1 MISDAILLI
10 QTANAAIGAVK
21 ELVGNGKD
29 LSDCG
34 KHLGTYFDSKAKIQ
48 LNASSSGSGSDLE
61 LFFAHQK
68 LLEQEADLKELL
80 IYSGRAGLWS
90 EWLQFASAQKRKR
103 EDVKADIQA
112 KKMARSKA
120 IKNGLAIVCGVLAI
134 LSAVGAAGLMVY
146 WLIVLKGK

>member
-103 EDVKADIQA
+103 EDAKADIQR
-112 KKMARSKA
+112 KKMARAKA